1 MQVGEKI
8 KFPFGG
14 GEKEGIVEKIFPRK
28 VYLRVDFPGH
38 PGKRIIRPLALLEG
52 KISPPAKKKKKSK
65 EEKVRQK
72 KTESRAQGTKEPSQG

>member
-1 MQVGEKI
+1 MQVGERI
-8 KFPFGG
+8 RFPFGG
-14 GEKEGIVEKIFPRK
+14 EEKEGIVEKIFPKK

-65 EEKVRQK
+65 EEKRREK
-72 KTESRAQGTKEPSQG
+72 KSELKAEGMKENPQG